1 MIIMETKVGDESAKG
16 IADRLPFDGAIFANS
31 IGLSGGLW
39 LLWDL
44 SQVDVA
50 DLSSIEQEIHVVVTP
65 SYSNNPWLSLAVYAS
80 PRYAKRCL
88 LWENLEAV
96 SELHFLSWV
105 ITSDIN
111 EVLMGDDKFRGRPV
125 NVSRALQFQDCLDLC
140 RMIDIGLSGARFT
153 KSNHRPMAYLIQERI
168 DRVFVNADWNGL
180 YLEACVKHLKRS
192 HSDHSPI
199 MMCLDNNHSL
209 MLPRPFRFQPIWL
222 LHPSFLDVVREAWT
236 RLDVMS

>member
-1 MIIMETKVGDESAKG
+1 MIIMETKVGEESAKG

-44 SQVDVA
+44 SQMDVA

-96 SELHFLSWV
+96 SE
-105 ITSDIN
+105 
-111 EVLMGDDKFRGRPV
+111 
-125 NVSRALQFQDCLDLC
+125 
-140 RMIDIGLSGARFT
+140 
-153 KSNHRPMAYLIQERI
+153 
-168 DRVFVNADWNGL
+168 
-180 YLEACVKHLKRS
+180 
-192 HSDHSPI
+192 
-199 MMCLDNNHSL
+199 
-209 MLPRPFRFQPIWL
+209 
-222 LHPSFLDVVREAWT
+222 
-236 RLDVMS
+236 